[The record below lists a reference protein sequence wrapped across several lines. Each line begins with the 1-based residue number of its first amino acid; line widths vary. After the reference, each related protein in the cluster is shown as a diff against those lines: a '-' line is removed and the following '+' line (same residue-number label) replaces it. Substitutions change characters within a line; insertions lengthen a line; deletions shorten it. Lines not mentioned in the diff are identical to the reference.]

1 MARESEID
9 FSHYGAVK
17 ELIYIRRIL
26 APQCHMYHVINTK
39 YLDKHFLYIFLNYL
53 LTTSFGIKIIFS
65 SPLEKKNLYFLLLK
79 KTEFGK
85 LHLTLTSGKRYIC
98 SIWTYSTNP
107 KAHDNNT

>member
-65 SPLEKKNLYFLLLK
+65 SPLEKENLYFLLLK
-79 KTEFGK
+79 KNRIWQVASYFNKWKTI
-85 LHLTLTSGKRYIC
+85 HLFDLDMF
-98 SIWTYSTNP
+98 N
-107 KAHDNNT
+107 